1 MINIDI
7 TPCIG
12 CVYFDGVKQPD
23 QIETKEYLS
32 CRVAKD
38 GDAINVL
45 KLSGAEFKCDF
56 KKVDNDDG

>member
-38 GDAINVL
+38 
-45 KLSGAEFKCDF
+45 DF
-56 KKVDNDDG
+56 KKVDNDGG